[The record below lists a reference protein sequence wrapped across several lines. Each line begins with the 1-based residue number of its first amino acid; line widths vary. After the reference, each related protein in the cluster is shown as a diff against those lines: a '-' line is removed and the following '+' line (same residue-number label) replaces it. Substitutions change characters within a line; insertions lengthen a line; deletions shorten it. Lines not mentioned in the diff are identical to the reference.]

1 MSSDP
6 PMIEAR
12 GLSKRY
18 RRDRGRIIESM
29 GMHHLLGELAG
40 MPWRTVR
47 RMLRPAEPD
56 QPSNDDGLFWALE
69 DASFDLHAGETLG
82 VIGENGAG
90 KSVLLKIL
98 ARITPPTRGTATI
111 RGRVGAMLEVSA
123 GFHHELTGREN
134 VFLSGAILGMSQREI
149 ATRLGRIIDFA
160 EISDAIDTPVK
171 RYSSGMTARLAF
183 SVAAHLD
190 AEIMLVDEVLAV
202 GDTAFRVKCLDAMRS
217 LARSGR
223 SIVFVSHELDMLER
237 LCDRA
242 ILLDHGRIVA
252 DGLPEDLVGLHRNDP
267 DAVAMKGSST

>member
-1 MSSDP
+1 MPSDP

-18 RRDRGRIIESM
+18 RRDRGRAIESM

-47 RMLRPAEPD
+47 RMLRPTGPD
-56 QPSNDDGLFWALE
+56 RPSKTDGMFWAIE
-69 DASFDLHAGETLG
+69 DVSFDLHAGETLG

-98 ARITPPTRGTATI
+98 ARITPPTRGTAI
-111 RGRVGAMLEVSA
+111 VRGRVGAMLEVSA
-123 GFHHELTGREN
+123 GFHHELSGREN

-149 ATRLGRIIDFA
+149 AGRFDRIVDYA
-160 EISDAIDTPVK
+160 EIEEAIDTPVK

-183 SVAAHLD
+183 SVAAHLE

-202 GDTAFRVKCLDAMRS
+202 GDAAFRAKCLDTMRS

-242 ILLDHGRIVA
+242 ILIDHGRLVA
-252 DGLPEDLVGLHRNDP
+252 DGSPGDLVGLHRR
-267 DAVAMKGSST
+267 DAGDTTTEEAPS

>member
-1 MSSDP
+1 MPSDL

-12 GLSKRY
+12 GLSKQY
-18 RRDRGRIIESM
+18 RRDRGRIVESM

-40 MPWRTVR
+40 VPWRTAH
-47 RMLRPAEPD
+47 RMLRPTGPARSS
-56 QPSNDDGLFWALE
+56 QDDGMFWALE

-90 KSVLLKIL
+90 KSVLLKVL

-149 ATRLGRIIDFA
+149 AARMDRIVDFA
-160 EISDAIDTPVK
+160 EITDAIDTPVK

-202 GDTAFRVKCLDAMRS
+202 GDTAFRAKCLDAMRS

-242 ILLDHGRIVA
+242 ILIDHGRIVA
-252 DGLPEDLVGLHRNDP
+252 DGAPQDLVALHRNDVDTATVEETP
-267 DAVAMKGSST
+267 A

>member
-1 MSSDP
+1 MRSEP
-6 PMIEAR
+6 PIIEAR

-18 RRDRGRIIESM
+18 RRDRGRIVESM
-29 GMHHLLGELAG
+29 SMHHLLGELAG
-40 MPWRTVR
+40 MPWRTAR
-47 RMLRPAEPD
+47 RMLRPAALTRPAH
-56 QPSNDDGLFWALE
+56 QDDMFWALE
-69 DASFDLHAGETLG
+69 DVDFDLHAGETLG

-90 KSVLLKIL
+90 KSVLLKLL

-123 GFHHELTGREN
+123 GFHHELSGREN

-149 ATRLGRIIDFA
+149 AGRFDRIVEYA
-160 EISDAIDTPVK
+160 EIEDAIDTPVK

-183 SVAAHLD
+183 AVAAHLE

-202 GDTAFRVKCLDAMRS
+202 GDTAFRAKCLDTMRS

-223 SIVFVSHELDMLER
+223 SIIFVSHELDMLER

-242 ILLDHGRIVA
+242 ILIEHGRIVA
-252 DGLPEDLVGLHRNDP
+252 DGPPKNLVGLHRGDDDVP
-267 DAVAMKGSST
+267 EWIPA

>member
-1 MSSDP
+1 MPSDP
-6 PMIEAR
+6 PLIEAR

-29 GMHHLLGELAG
+29 GVHHLLGELAG

-47 RMLRPAEPD
+47 RMLRPTEPAR
-56 QPSNDDGLFWALE
+56 SSDDGTFWALE
-69 DASFDLHAGETLG
+69 NASFDLHAGETLG

-98 ARITPPTRGTATI
+98 ARITPPTEGTATI

-149 ATRLGRIIDFA
+149 AARLNRIIDFA

-202 GDTAFRVKCLDAMRS
+202 GDTAFKTKCLDAMRS

-242 ILLDHGRIVA
+242 ILLDHGRILA
-252 DGLPEDLVGLHRNDP
+252 DGEPGALVGMHRNDV
-267 DAVAMKGSST
+267 DAADTEEIPA

>member
-1 MSSDP
+1 MPSDQP
-6 PMIEAR
+6 LIEAR

-18 RRDRGRIIESM
+18 RRNRGRIIESM

-40 MPWRTVR
+40 MPWRAVR
-47 RMLRPAEPD
+47 RMLRPTEPAR
-56 QPSNDDGLFWALE
+56 SSDDGKFWALE
-69 DASFDLHAGETLG
+69 NASFDLHAGETLG

-98 ARITPPTRGTATI
+98 ARITPPTEGTATI

-149 ATRLGRIIDFA
+149 AARLNRIIDFA

-202 GDTAFRVKCLDAMRS
+202 GDTAFKAKCLDAMRS

-242 ILLDHGRIVA
+242 ILLDHGRILA
-252 DGLPEDLVGLHRNDP
+252 DGEPGALVGMHRSDV
-267 DAVAMKGSST
+267 DAADTEEIPA